1 MRVGDRK
8 ELRRGDELSE
18 LAGEFD
24 RMAAHLQRLLSSQQ
38 QLLADIS
45 HELRSPL
52 ARLSLGLDLAKRR
65 LGDQPEHQRMEQ
77 EVQRLNALIEELL
90 TLARLRGSTDQ
101 TASESI
107 DLAEVVHDVA
117 GDARFEAEAAGRSVI
132 VTSASAATVSSNRA
146 LLRSALE
153 NVVRNAVRHAPHG
166 SAVTIE
172 LERPAGGAQA
182 VIRVRDCGPGV
193 PVAALDR
200 LFDPFFRVDDAR
212 DRSSGGV
219 GLGLAI
225 ARQAMLAHGG
235 QARAENHPDGGLL
248 VRLELPAA
256 S

>member
-1 MRVGDRK
+1 
-8 ELRRGDELSE
+8 
-18 LAGEFD
+18 
-24 RMAAHLQRLLSSQQ
+24 
-38 QLLADIS
+38 
-45 HELRSPL
+45 
-52 ARLSLGLDLAKRR
+52 
-65 LGDQPEHQRMEQ
+65 MEQ
-77 EVQRLNALIEELL
+77 EVQRPNALIEELL

-117 GDARFEAEAAGRSVI
+117 ADARFEAEAAGRSVI

-193 PVAALDR
+193 PAAALDR